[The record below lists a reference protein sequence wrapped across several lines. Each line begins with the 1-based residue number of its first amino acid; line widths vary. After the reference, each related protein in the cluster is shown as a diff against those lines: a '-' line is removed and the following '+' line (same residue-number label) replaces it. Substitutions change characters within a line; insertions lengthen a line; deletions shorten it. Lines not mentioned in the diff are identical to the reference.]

1 MKEHDYPGTL
11 IAVEGADG
19 AGTTTQSKKLA
30 DEMGAE
36 WTAEPTSGPVGEKIQ
51 EMIRSDDYSAEAIA
65 LNFAADRMLHLEQE
79 VIPLLKQ
86 GKTVVTDRYYHSSLT
101 YQPALGADF
110 EWVRELNKDALKPDL
125 TIVVDVEPEEAL
137 SRIEGRE
144 FGKINSEIEDENSQ
158 TSLRSASEGTDVIFE
173 NLSFEQEVI
182 QRYRD
187 LEARLDEDIEAV
199 DGSDSI
205 EQVFDQI
212 SSAVQDRN
220 LF

>member
-1 MKEHDYPGTL
+1 MKEHSCPGTL

-19 AGTTTQSKKLA
+19 AGTTTQSEKLA
-30 DEMGAE
+30 EELGAE

-51 EMIRSDDYSAEAIA
+51 EMIRSDEYSAQAIA
-65 LNFAADRMLHLEQE
+65 LNFAADRMLHLEQK

-86 GKTVVTDRYYHSSLT
+86 GKTVVTDRYYHSSMT

-110 EWVRELNKDALKPDL
+110 EWVRKLNKDALKPDL
-125 TIVVDVEPEEAL
+125 TVIVDVEPEEAL

-144 FGKINSEIEDENSQ
+144 FGKINSNIEEDDSQ

-187 LEARLDEDIEAV
+187 LESRLNEDIVIIDGSESIEEVFNQICSAV
-199 DGSDSI
+199 D
-205 EQVFDQI
+205 
-212 SSAVQDRN
+212 DRN